1 MNNIT
6 SKQFAFIDFINNCK
20 KNNKFVHSY
29 LIECDDNELDF
40 NFILN
45 FIKLLLCEK
54 KNIKYEE
61 LDCGKC
67 NICNMISGLTY
78 PDLYIIDVPND
89 SNVIKKEQ
97 ILKLEDEF
105 KNTSILDN
113 LKIYIIKNSDKMNLY
128 ASNTLLK
135 FLEEPNDNIIGILLT
150 NNKFKL
156 LPTIVSRC
164 QCLSLRDYYIISNDD
179 NNIYELISF
188 IFNKNSLFLNYDDIV
203 NNMFSDNTEKG
214 KLDKNKTISIIT
226 NVCFILE
233 NYLYAGDNNLDYLKD
248 YSNDKIYY
256 VINCCYDSL
265 LDLSYNVN
273 LKLWLDSLFS
283 KIIGGLYD

>member
-6 SKQFAFIDFINNCK
+6 SKQFGFINFINNCK

-29 LIECDDNELDF
+29 LIECDDNESDYKF
-40 NFILN
+40 VLN

-67 NICNMISGLTY
+67 NICNMIDNFNY
-78 PDLYIIDVPND
+78 PDLYIIDVADD

-113 LKIYIIKNSDKMNLY
+113 LKIYIIKNSDKMNQY

-164 QCLSLRDYYIISNDD
+164 QYLSLRDYYNVSKDD
-179 NNIYELISF
+179 NSIYELISF
-188 IFNKNSLFLNYDDIV
+188 IFNKNSLFLNYDYIINSLFNDY
-203 NNMFSDNTEKG
+203 NEKG
-214 KLDKNKTISIIT
+214 KIDKNKIINGIT
-226 NVCFILE
+226 NICFILE
-233 NYLYAGDNNLDYLKD
+233 NYLYADDNNLNFLND
-248 YSNDKIYY
+248 YSDEKIYF